1 LAYSFFSL
9 PGGRGGEKFLLLFEE
24 KVAAGGVSTA
34 LNAHTV
40 LPPDDGRGG
49 EKTMNEHRRMAEE
62 VAKKQ

>member
-1 LAYSFFSL
+1 MECESVLK
-9 PGGRGGEKFLLLFEE
+9 GRKDTKFLLLSEE

-49 EKTMNEHRRMAEE
+49 KSNLAQPEDGKGGG
-62 VAKKQ
+62 